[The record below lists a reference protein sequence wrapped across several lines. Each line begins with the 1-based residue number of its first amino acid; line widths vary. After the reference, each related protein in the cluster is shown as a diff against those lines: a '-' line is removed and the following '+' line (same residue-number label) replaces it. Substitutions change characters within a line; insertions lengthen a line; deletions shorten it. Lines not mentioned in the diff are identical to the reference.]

1 MNVLKSYKD
10 TIVLVAAMI
19 VGGVI
24 GFFWGPDAAVVD
36 PIANVYLNLLFCCV
50 VPMIAISLINSIS
63 KMSDMKRLGKIIL
76 VMAITFVCTQVIA
89 TAFTGIGCLI
99 FDPGEGAEAAL
110 AGATE
115 VVEEA
120 ATAEGGPLSFFDLFT
135 TGDFVNLL
143 SRDNLMALVVFSL
156 LTGFALASIN
166 ERAPQLVQI
175 VDQLNDLI
183 MRLVGMVMKLTPIG
197 LGFFFC
203 SMVGQYGAQVTGSM
217 VRAVVFVF
225 AASVVYFFAAN
236 TLYSWIG
243 DGARGVR
250 SFWANAA
257 TPALTALG
265 TCSSAATMPA
275 SYQACK
281 RIGVSSEISDLVIP
295 IGTNM
300 HKEGT
305 CFVVAS
311 TCCFALSMYGIN
323 FADPTN
329 FITAMGVTLLCSV
342 IAGAIPNG
350 GNVSVL
356 MIASVFGL
364 PATSVAIMI
373 VYNTLI
379 DAPTTAINAVS
390 HISSGMIVDRFVNG
404 RPAGANEDAGA
415 ERGL

>member
-10 TIVLVAAMI
+10 TIILVVAMV

-24 GFFWGPDAAVVD
+24 GFFWGPDAAMVD

-50 VPMIAISLINSIS
+50 VPMIAVSLINSIS
-63 KMSDMKRLGKIIL
+63 KMSDMRRLGKIIL

-99 FDPGEGAEAAL
+99 FDPGQGAEAAL
-110 AGATE
+110 AGAGE

-120 ATAEGGPLSFFDLFT
+120 EASESGIFSFLDLFT
-135 TGDFVNLL
+135 TSDFVNLL
-143 SRDNLMALVVFSL
+143 SRNNLMALVVFSL
-156 LTGFALASIN
+156 ILGFGLASIN
-166 ERAPQLVQI
+166 EKAPVLVQVI
-175 VDQLNDLI
+175 DQLNELI
-183 MRLVGMVMKLTPIG
+183 MRVVGMVMKLTPIG

-225 AASVVYFFAAN
+225 AASILYFFAAN
-236 TLYSWIG
+236 TLYAWVG
-243 DGARGVR
+243 GRGKGVR
-250 SFWANAA
+250 AFWSNAA

-281 RIGVSSEISDLVIP
+281 NIGISSEISDLVIP

-311 TCCFALSMYGIN
+311 TCCFALSMYGIS
-323 FADPTN
+323 FTDPGN

-364 PATSVAIMI
+364 PAASVAIMI

-390 HISSGMIVDRFVNG
+390 HISSGMVVDSIVNKRLVG
-404 RPAGANEDAGA
+404 GESVA
-415 ERGL
+415 E